1 MSYYLLN
8 LLRSWIMKNMMLLV
22 TTQVIHVTATILV
35 HLIQSMERYQLQF
48 PEIEMGISNSK
59 QFQHM
64 IVELIVSRSLF
75 CNYTPTLEL
84 TLILLPDF

>member
-48 PEIEMGISNSK
+48 PLFVIFVS
-59 QFQHM
+59 
-64 IVELIVSRSLF
+64 ELMK
-75 CNYTPTLEL
+75 YGY
-84 TLILLPDF
+84 ILASYYMNVVNCYMRVKIND